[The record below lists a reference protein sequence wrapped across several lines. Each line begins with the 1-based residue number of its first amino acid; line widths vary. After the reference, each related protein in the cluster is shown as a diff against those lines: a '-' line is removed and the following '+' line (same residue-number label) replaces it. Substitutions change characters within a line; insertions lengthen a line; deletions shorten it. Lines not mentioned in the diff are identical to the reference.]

1 MVNSSLNSLKISPD
15 QVSALPG
22 LGPVATTQFA
32 GYAPVT
38 GEYYPKTPSGKPES
52 LFYWFVGTP
61 DYANSPTI
69 IWTNGGPGSSSFWG
83 FFLENGPY
91 AIESA
96 SEPKL
101 SVREHGWNTQ
111 ANYLMF
117 EHPLSVMLSFA
128 NDDKDIPAN
137 VEEGMKQY
145 FQALLNFLSLH
156 PEIANNP
163 IILAGESYAGTYLPL
178 LAKLILEHPRTSP
191 GIDLKAMILMDAW
204 VDPYVQMLQDTEYAY
219 KHGMISLRE
228 KQRLDDKY
236 QYNLPDINQ
245 AIQNVCGLYM
255 TNIAQRADPPFQP
268 IIDYLN
274 RHDVRESIHVGS
286 DTPLT
291 VSWSAQVSNNYQF
304 AVNDSY
310 RDIVNALLEHGL
322 HTLVVSGLND
332 AKDCNF
338 LGTGQWLDK
347 LTGNVAEQFH
357 QAPTTQWRM
366 QSDSEVLGFLQNG
379 GQLCWVKV
387 LNAGH
392 MAARDQPAL
401 ITLFRQLIGF

>member
-1 MVNSSLNSLKISPD
+1 
-15 QVSALPG
+15 
-22 LGPVATTQFA
+22 
-32 GYAPVT
+32 
-38 GEYYPKTPSGKPES
+38 
-52 LFYWFVGTP
+52 
-61 DYANSPTI
+61 
-69 IWTNGGPGSSSFWG
+69 
-83 FFLENGPY
+83 
-91 AIESA
+91 
-96 SEPKL
+96 
-101 SVREHGWNTQ
+101 
-111 ANYLMF
+111 
-117 EHPLSVMLSFA
+117 
-128 NDDKDIPAN
+128 
-137 VEEGMKQY
+137 MKQY
-145 FQALLNFLSLH
+145 FQALLNFLNLH

-191 GIDLKAMILMDAW
+191 GINLKAMILMDAW

-236 QYNLPDINQ
+236 QYTLPDINQ
-245 AIQNVCGLYM
+245 AIQNVCGLYRP
-255 TNIAQRADPPFQP
+255 NIAQRADPPFQP

-274 RHDVRESIHVGS
+274 RHDVREAIHVGS

-310 RDIVNALLEHGL
+310 RDVVNALLEHGL

-366 QSDSEVLGFLQNG
+366 QNDSEVLGFLQNG